1 MIDAHDFTRWVRTQ
15 DTRLAPVLQG
25 LFDLYIRGRDNRA
38 RTTKPENADTLYFTV
53 DDCYRVDFTPHGLAL
68 HCLTPHGESLLAYYD
83 SPASVFAAMLAHRTA
98 GGCASLSEYTA
109 EFNRLSAL
117 LLAGVAARDGIPA
130 MSEFAWSWNEP
141 RPAIDPAR
149 FTEHRQETET
159 DLQRAIRY
167 YLEADKKARE
177 EQEAKEEAFFA
188 QSAMGKKLMAS
199 LEEAGQREKLAQSII
214 SKRRATEQDPVARAF
229 ATLKALPVYLREPL
243 SRHLSFL
250 RKKQEAD
257 RQKGKKSWQA
267 ERYARGTL
275 RKIFERLDRTDSRWL
290 TPGYRSLA
298 GRERLDD
305 LLYLPQLNKHQIQ
318 TLATMTAAMFSS
330 TFEKLCDGFGATD
343 GELTMD
349 VTLKAYQMLARMAL
363 HLHAMPPHY
372 DALTTD
378 KDRRN
383 EPDTELL
390 PGAILRLTC
399 AEWWKRKLW
408 LLRCEWREEQ
418 LRAACLVSRKTS
430 PYLSQDALSEFRAQ
444 REKTRDFLKSF
455 MLENEDGF
463 TIDLETVY
471 YAGVSN
477 PVHRKA
483 EMMATMKG
491 LELLAE
497 ARGDK
502 AVFLTVTCPSKY
514 HATTENG
521 HPNPKWNGATMR
533 DSSDYLVN
541 TFFAAVRKKL
551 NRDGLRWYGIRTVE
565 PHHDGTVH
573 WHMMVF
579 AHPEEIDTIVSHTRD
594 IAIQEDRHELGD
606 DITPRFKAEYVDGSK
621 GTPTSYIATYIGK
634 NLDSRAVDGIDPKT
648 GKPRVDHET
657 GKSMAESVERAI
669 GWARLHR
676 VRQFQFFG
684 IPSRQ
689 VWRELR
695 RLASQMARNPEGP
708 QRLKDDAMDAVLAA
722 ADAGCFATYIEKQG
736 GVLVPRKDY
745 LIRTAYDLADE
756 LNDYG
761 EQSVQIYGIW
771 SPLIGESSR
780 VCTHPDNWK
789 LVRRKPEA
797 EDSARENGFDL
808 QGGPAAPWTRG
819 NNCPRAQE
827 TDNNGTEQPEERPAP
842 WPQLP
847 DGIEVNEWMRSLKRH
862 ERRALMRS
870 LRDKQAK
877 NSSDEMQSWT
887 QSRKQQRPLPDNHE
901 LLAREWRESAE
912 SLGLHIGEH
921 KCSTCYGAAVCT
933 LTAASLHRRDLKLYA
948 NRIPA
953 RTAES
958 RSSGSA

>member
-1 MIDAHDFTRWVRTQ
+1 M
-15 DTRLAPVLQG
+15 
-25 LFDLYIRGRDNRA
+25 
-38 RTTKPENADTLYFTV
+38 
-53 DDCYRVDFTPHGLAL
+53 
-68 HCLTPHGESLLAYYD
+68 
-83 SPASVFAAMLAHRTA
+83 
-98 GGCASLSEYTA
+98 TA
-109 EFNRLSAL
+109 EHI
-117 LLAGVAARDGIPA
+117 RDWQQPRHAVGREGTGIPA
-130 MSEFAWSWNEP
+130 PESALSSWLDAYRAEN
-141 RPAIDPAR
+141 
-149 FTEHRQETET
+149 EHRQEKADAAFSATPLGNLINKSLDAQEKQDKT
-159 DLQRAIRY
+159 ITLAGDARRQARGAVD
-167 YLEADKKARE
+167 EA
-177 EQEAKEEAFFA
+177 
-188 QSAMGKKLMAS
+188 MAS
-199 LEEAGQREKLAQSII
+199 LRL
-214 SKRRATEQDPVARAF
+214 
-229 ATLKALPVYLREPL
+229 LPSYLRDPL
-243 SRHLSFL
+243 IRHLSFL

-257 RQKGKKSWQA
+257 RRKGKKNWQA
-267 ERYARGTL
+267 ERYAHGTL
-275 RKIFERLDRTDSRWL
+275 RKIFERLDCTDRRWL

-349 VTLKAYQMLARMAL
+349 ITLKVYQMLARMAL

-594 IAIQEDRHELGD
+594 IAIQEDRHELGN
-606 DITPRFKAEYVDGSK
+606 DITPRFKVEYVDGSK

-634 NLDSRAVDGIDPKT
+634 NLDSRAV
-648 GKPRVDHET
+648 
-657 GKSMAESVERAI
+657 
-669 GWARLHR
+669 
-676 VRQFQFFG
+676 
-684 IPSRQ
+684 
-689 VWRELR
+689 
-695 RLASQMARNPEGP
+695 
-708 QRLKDDAMDAVLAA
+708 
-722 ADAGCFATYIEKQG
+722 
-736 GVLVPRKDY
+736 
-745 LIRTAYDLADE
+745 
-756 LNDYG
+756 
-761 EQSVQIYGIW
+761 
-771 SPLIGESSR
+771 
-780 VCTHPDNWK
+780 
-789 LVRRKPEA
+789 
-797 EDSARENGFDL
+797 
-808 QGGPAAPWTRG
+808 
-819 NNCPRAQE
+819 
-827 TDNNGTEQPEERPAP
+827 
-842 WPQLP
+842 
-847 DGIEVNEWMRSLKRH
+847 
-862 ERRALMRS
+862 
-870 LRDKQAK
+870 
-877 NSSDEMQSWT
+877 
-887 QSRKQQRPLPDNHE
+887 
-901 LLAREWRESAE
+901 
-912 SLGLHIGEH
+912 
-921 KCSTCYGAAVCT
+921 
-933 LTAASLHRRDLKLYA
+933 
-948 NRIPA
+948 
-953 RTAES
+953 
-958 RSSGSA
+958 

>member
-1 MIDAHDFTRWVRTQ
+1 
-15 DTRLAPVLQG
+15 
-25 LFDLYIRGRDNRA
+25 
-38 RTTKPENADTLYFTV
+38 
-53 DDCYRVDFTPHGLAL
+53 
-68 HCLTPHGESLLAYYD
+68 
-83 SPASVFAAMLAHRTA
+83 
-98 GGCASLSEYTA
+98 
-109 EFNRLSAL
+109 
-117 LLAGVAARDGIPA
+117 
-130 MSEFAWSWNEP
+130 
-141 RPAIDPAR
+141 
-149 FTEHRQETET
+149 
-159 DLQRAIRY
+159 
-167 YLEADKKARE
+167 
-177 EQEAKEEAFFA
+177 
-188 QSAMGKKLMAS
+188 
-199 LEEAGQREKLAQSII
+199 
-214 SKRRATEQDPVARAF
+214 
-229 ATLKALPVYLREPL
+229 
-243 SRHLSFL
+243 
-250 RKKQEAD
+250 
-257 RQKGKKSWQA
+257 
-267 ERYARGTL
+267 
-275 RKIFERLDRTDSRWL
+275 
-290 TPGYRSLA
+290 
-298 GRERLDD
+298 
-305 LLYLPQLNKHQIQ
+305 
-318 TLATMTAAMFSS
+318 
-330 TFEKLCDGFGATD
+330 
-343 GELTMD
+343 
-349 VTLKAYQMLARMAL
+349 
-363 HLHAMPPHY
+363 
-372 DALTTD
+372 
-378 KDRRN
+378 
-383 EPDTELL
+383 
-390 PGAILRLTC
+390 
-399 AEWWKRKLW
+399 
-408 LLRCEWREEQ
+408 
-418 LRAACLVSRKTS
+418 
-430 PYLSQDALSEFRAQ
+430 
-444 REKTRDFLKSF
+444 
-455 MLENEDGF
+455 
-463 TIDLETVY
+463 
-471 YAGVSN
+471 
-477 PVHRKA
+477 A

-579 AHPEEIDTIVSHTRD
+579 AHPDEIETIVSHVCD

-745 LIRTAYDLADE
+745 LIRTAYDLAEE

-771 SPLIGESSR
+771 SPQIGESSR

-808 QGGPAAPWTRG
+808 QGGHAAPWTRG
-819 NNCPRAQE
+819 NNCPRVQE

-847 DGIEVNEWMRSLKRH
+847 DGVEVNEWMRSLKRH

-887 QSRKQQRPLPDNHE
+887 QSRKQQRLLPDNHE
-901 LLAREWRESAE
+901 LLAKEWRESAE
-912 SLGLHIGEH
+912 SLGLHIGEQQMLH
-921 KCSTCYGAAVCT
+921 LLRGGSLYVDGSIIAPQGYEIVRKPDTRPDSRITRLWQRLSRNHSVNSTEIRHNPVSSYLKQLGASDPEAAARLASTIQQDQNTMKTPVT
-933 LTAASLHRRDLKLYA
+933 VLSDMLRAIRDAEHAQRINETTERVRRKADLLQGGLTSENKKQTKTGFTNPVNEQKTRRD
-948 NRIPA
+948 I
-953 RTAES
+953 
-958 RSSGSA
+958 

>member
-1 MIDAHDFTRWVRTQ
+1 
-15 DTRLAPVLQG
+15 
-25 LFDLYIRGRDNRA
+25 
-38 RTTKPENADTLYFTV
+38 
-53 DDCYRVDFTPHGLAL
+53 
-68 HCLTPHGESLLAYYD
+68 
-83 SPASVFAAMLAHRTA
+83 
-98 GGCASLSEYTA
+98 
-109 EFNRLSAL
+109 
-117 LLAGVAARDGIPA
+117 
-130 MSEFAWSWNEP
+130 
-141 RPAIDPAR
+141 
-149 FTEHRQETET
+149 
-159 DLQRAIRY
+159 
-167 YLEADKKARE
+167 
-177 EQEAKEEAFFA
+177 
-188 QSAMGKKLMAS
+188 
-199 LEEAGQREKLAQSII
+199 
-214 SKRRATEQDPVARAF
+214 
-229 ATLKALPVYLREPL
+229 
-243 SRHLSFL
+243 
-250 RKKQEAD
+250 
-257 RQKGKKSWQA
+257 
-267 ERYARGTL
+267 
-275 RKIFERLDRTDSRWL
+275 
-290 TPGYRSLA
+290 
-298 GRERLDD
+298 
-305 LLYLPQLNKHQIQ
+305 
-318 TLATMTAAMFSS
+318 
-330 TFEKLCDGFGATD
+330 
-343 GELTMD
+343 
-349 VTLKAYQMLARMAL
+349 
-363 HLHAMPPHY
+363 
-372 DALTTD
+372 
-378 KDRRN
+378 
-383 EPDTELL
+383 
-390 PGAILRLTC
+390 
-399 AEWWKRKLW
+399 
-408 LLRCEWREEQ
+408 
-418 LRAACLVSRKTS
+418 
-430 PYLSQDALSEFRAQ
+430 
-444 REKTRDFLKSF
+444 
-455 MLENEDGF
+455 
-463 TIDLETVY
+463 VY

-497 ARGDK
+497 ARGDR

-657 GKSMAESVERAI
+657 GKSMTESVERAI

-771 SPLIGESSR
+771 SPFIGESSR

-819 NNCPRAQE
+819 NNCPRVQE

-847 DGIEVNEWMRSLKRH
+847 EGVDVNEWMRSLKRH

-877 NSSDEMQSWT
+877 NSSDKMQNWT
-887 QSRKQQRPLPDNHE
+887 QSRKQPQPLPDNHE
-901 LLAREWRESAE
+901 LLAKEWRESAE
-912 SLGLHIGEH
+912 SLGLHIGEQQMQH
-921 KCSTCYGAAVCT
+921 LLRGGSLYVGGSIITPQGFEIVRKPDTRPDSRITQLWQRLSRNHGVSSTEIRHNPVASYLEQLEASDPEAAARLAST
-933 LTAASLHRRDLKLYA
+933 LQQDQNTMKTPVTVLSDMLRAIRDAEHAQRISETTKHARKKISLLHRTR
-948 NRIPA
+948 
-953 RTAES
+953 
-958 RSSGSA
+958 

>member
-1 MIDAHDFTRWVRTQ
+1 
-15 DTRLAPVLQG
+15 
-25 LFDLYIRGRDNRA
+25 
-38 RTTKPENADTLYFTV
+38 
-53 DDCYRVDFTPHGLAL
+53 
-68 HCLTPHGESLLAYYD
+68 
-83 SPASVFAAMLAHRTA
+83 
-98 GGCASLSEYTA
+98 
-109 EFNRLSAL
+109 
-117 LLAGVAARDGIPA
+117 
-130 MSEFAWSWNEP
+130 
-141 RPAIDPAR
+141 
-149 FTEHRQETET
+149 
-159 DLQRAIRY
+159 
-167 YLEADKKARE
+167 
-177 EQEAKEEAFFA
+177 
-188 QSAMGKKLMAS
+188 
-199 LEEAGQREKLAQSII
+199 
-214 SKRRATEQDPVARAF
+214 
-229 ATLKALPVYLREPL
+229 
-243 SRHLSFL
+243 
-250 RKKQEAD
+250 
-257 RQKGKKSWQA
+257 
-267 ERYARGTL
+267 
-275 RKIFERLDRTDSRWL
+275 LDRTDHRWL

-497 ARGDK
+497 ARGDR

-819 NNCPRAQE
+819 NNCPRVQE

-847 DGIEVNEWMRSLKRH
+847 DGVEVNEWMRSLKRH

-877 NSSDEMQSWT
+877 NSSDEMQNWT
-887 QSRKQQRPLPDNHE
+887 QSRKQPRPLPDNHE
-901 LLAREWRESAE
+901 LLAKEWRESAE
-912 SLGLHIGEH
+912 SLGLHIGEQQMLH
-921 KCSTCYGAAVCT
+921 LLRGGSLYVDGSIIAPQGFEIVRKPDTRPDSRITQLWQRLSRNHGVSSTEIRHNPVASYLEQLGASDPEAAARLAST
-933 LTAASLHRRDLKLYA
+933 LQQDQNTMKTPVTVLSDMLRAIRDAEHARRISETTERARRKADLLRGGLTSENKKQTETGLT
-948 NRIPA
+948 NPVNEQKTRRVI
-953 RTAES
+953 
-958 RSSGSA
+958 

>member
-1 MIDAHDFTRWVRTQ
+1 MTAE
-15 DTRLAPVLQG
+15 
-25 LFDLYIRGRDNRA
+25 YIRDWQQPRHAVGREGTVIPA
-38 RTTKPENADTLYFTV
+38 PE
-53 DDCYRVDFTPHGLAL
+53 
-68 HCLTPHGESLLAYYD
+68 
-83 SPASVFAAMLAHRTA
+83 
-98 GGCASLSEYTA
+98 
-109 EFNRLSAL
+109 SAL
-117 LLAGVAARDGIPA
+117 SSWLDAYRAENERRQEMADAAFSATPLGNLINKSLDAQEKQDKTITLAGDARKQ
-130 MSEFAWSWNEP
+130 
-141 RPAIDPAR
+141 AR
-149 FTEHRQETET
+149 GAV
-159 DLQRAIRY
+159 D
-167 YLEADKKARE
+167 EA
-177 EQEAKEEAFFA
+177 
-188 QSAMGKKLMAS
+188 MAS
-199 LEEAGQREKLAQSII
+199 LHL
-214 SKRRATEQDPVARAF
+214 
-229 ATLKALPVYLREPL
+229 LPSYLRDPL
-243 SRHLSFL
+243 IRHLSFL

-257 RQKGKKSWQA
+257 RRKGKKSWQA

-275 RKIFERLDRTDSRWL
+275 RKIFERLDRTDGHWL

-497 ARGDK
+497 ARGDR

-579 AHPEEIDTIVSHTRD
+579 AHPEEIDSIVAITRD
-594 IAIQEDRHELGD
+594 IAIQEDRHELGN
-606 DITPRFKAEYVDGSK
+606 DITPRFKVEYVDGSK

-808 QGGPAAPWTRG
+808 QGGPAAPWTRTRG
-819 NNCPRAQE
+819 NNCPRVQE
-827 TDNNGTEQPEERPAP
+827 TGNSGTEQSEEQPTP
-842 WPQLP
+842 WTQIP
-847 DGIEVNEWMRSLKRH
+847 DGVDVDEWMRSLKRH

-877 NSSDEMQSWT
+877 NSSDEMQNWT
-887 QSRKQQRPLPDNHE
+887 QSRKQPRPLPDNHE
-901 LLAREWRESAE
+901 LLAKEWRESAE
-912 SLGLHIGEH
+912 SLGLHIGEQQMQH
-921 KCSTCYGAAVCT
+921 LLRGGTLYVDGSIIAPQGFEIVRKPDTRPDSRITQLWQRLSRNHGVSSTEIRHNPVASYLEQLGASDPEAAARLASTIQQDQNTMKTPVTVLSDMLRAIRDTEHAQRINETTERARRKAT
-933 LTAASLHRRDLKLYA
+933 LLQKRGKQHFSNQNDDEKKQLQSWICLFHH
-948 NRIPA
+948 
-953 RTAES
+953 E
-958 RSSGSA
+958 G

>member
-1 MIDAHDFTRWVRTQ
+1 M
-15 DTRLAPVLQG
+15 
-25 LFDLYIRGRDNRA
+25 
-38 RTTKPENADTLYFTV
+38 
-53 DDCYRVDFTPHGLAL
+53 
-68 HCLTPHGESLLAYYD
+68 
-83 SPASVFAAMLAHRTA
+83 
-98 GGCASLSEYTA
+98 
-109 EFNRLSAL
+109 
-117 LLAGVAARDGIPA
+117 
-130 MSEFAWSWNEP
+130 
-141 RPAIDPAR
+141 
-149 FTEHRQETET
+149 
-159 DLQRAIRY
+159 
-167 YLEADKKARE
+167 
-177 EQEAKEEAFFA
+177 
-188 QSAMGKKLMAS
+188 
-199 LEEAGQREKLAQSII
+199 
-214 SKRRATEQDPVARAF
+214 ARAF
-229 ATLKALPVYLREPL
+229 VTLKALPVYLREPL
-243 SRHLSFL
+243 SRRLSFL
-250 RKKQEAD
+250 RKKQESD
-257 RQKGKKSWQA
+257 RQKGKKSRPA
-267 ERYARGTL
+267 EGYARGTL

-290 TPGYRSLA
+290 TPGYRALA

-455 MLENEDGF
+455 MLENKDGF

-483 EMMATMKG
+483 EMMATTKG

-502 AVFLTVTCPSKY
+502 AVFLTVTTPSKY
-514 HATTENG
+514 HATTDNG

-551 NRDGLRWYGIRTVE
+551 NREGLRWYGIRTAE

-573 WHMMVF
+573 WHMLVF
-579 AHPEEIDTIVSHTRD
+579 AHPDEIDTIVSHVRD
-594 IAIQEDRHELGD
+594 IAIQEDRHELGS
-606 DITPRFKAEYVDGSK
+606 DITPRFKAEYIDGSK
-621 GTPTSYIATYIGK
+621 GTPTGYIATYIGK

-648 GKPRVDHET
+648 GKPRIDDES
-657 GKSMAESVERAI
+657 GKTMAESVERAI

-695 RLASQMARNPEGP
+695 RLACQMARNPQGP
-708 QRLKDDAMDAVLAA
+708 QRLENEAMDAVLAA
-722 ADAGCFATYIEKQG
+722 ADAGCFASYIEKQG

-761 EQSVQIYGIW
+761 EQGVQIYGIW

-789 LVRRKPEA
+789 LVRRKPET
-797 EDSARENGFDL
+797 EDSAREKDFDL

-819 NNCPRAQE
+819 NNCPRTQNENKE
-827 TDNNGTEQPEERPAP
+827 TTKSQQPDEATAPRP
-842 WPQLP
+842 WPEMPPNVSVTDWL
-847 DGIEVNEWMRSLKRH
+847 RSLKQH

-870 LRDKQAK
+870 LCDKQAK
-877 NSSDEMQSWT
+877 NSSDDMQNRT
-887 QSRKQQRPLPDNHE
+887 QSRKQPRPLPDNHE
-901 LLAREWRESAE
+901 LLAKEWRESAE
-912 SLGLHIGEH
+912 SLGLHIGEQQMQH
-921 KCSTCYGAAVCT
+921 LLRGGSLYVDGSIIAPQGFEIVRKPDTRPDSRITQLWQRLSRNHGVSSTEIRQNPVTVYLKQLGEADPAAAARLGAV
-933 LTAASLHRRDLKLYA
+933 LRREQTGTKPPVTVLSDMLRA
-948 NRIPA
+948 IRD
-953 RTAES
+953 AEHAQQISAGTERAHS
-958 RSSGSA
+958 RAGLLRGGLISENKK

>member
-1 MIDAHDFTRWVRTQ
+1 MATE
-15 DTRLAPVLQG
+15 
-25 LFDLYIRGRDNRA
+25 YIRDWQQPRQAVGREG
-38 RTTKPENADTLYFTV
+38 T
-53 DDCYRVDFTPHGLAL
+53 
-68 HCLTPHGESLLAYYD
+68 
-83 SPASVFAAMLAHRTA
+83 
-98 GGCASLSEYTA
+98 
-109 EFNRLSAL
+109 
-117 LLAGVAARDGIPA
+117 GIPA
-130 MSEFAWSWNEP
+130 PESALSSWLDAYRAENEC
-141 RPAIDPAR
+141 
-149 FTEHRQETET
+149 RQEMADAAFSATPLGNLINKSLDAQEKQDKT
-159 DLQRAIRY
+159 ITLAGNARKQARGAVD
-167 YLEADKKARE
+167 EA
-177 EQEAKEEAFFA
+177 
-188 QSAMGKKLMAS
+188 MAS
-199 LEEAGQREKLAQSII
+199 LRL
-214 SKRRATEQDPVARAF
+214 
-229 ATLKALPVYLREPL
+229 LPSYLRDPL
-243 SRHLSFL
+243 IRHLSFL

-257 RQKGKKSWQA
+257 RRKGKKSWQA

-275 RKIFERLDRTDSRWL
+275 RKIFERLDRTDHRWL

-430 PYLSQDALSEFRAQ
+430 PYLSQEALSEFRAQ

-477 PVHRKA
+477 PIHRKA

-819 NNCPRAQE
+819 NNCPRVQE

-847 DGIEVNEWMRSLKRH
+847 DGVEVNEWIRSLKRH

-877 NSSDEMQSWT
+877 NSSDEMQNWT
-887 QSRKQQRPLPDNHE
+887 QSRKQP
-901 LLAREWRESAE
+901 
-912 SLGLHIGEH
+912 
-921 KCSTCYGAAVCT
+921 
-933 LTAASLHRRDLKLYA
+933 
-948 NRIPA
+948 
-953 RTAES
+953 
-958 RSSGSA
+958 

>member
-1 MIDAHDFTRWVRTQ
+1 
-15 DTRLAPVLQG
+15 
-25 LFDLYIRGRDNRA
+25 
-38 RTTKPENADTLYFTV
+38 
-53 DDCYRVDFTPHGLAL
+53 
-68 HCLTPHGESLLAYYD
+68 
-83 SPASVFAAMLAHRTA
+83 
-98 GGCASLSEYTA
+98 
-109 EFNRLSAL
+109 
-117 LLAGVAARDGIPA
+117 
-130 MSEFAWSWNEP
+130 
-141 RPAIDPAR
+141 
-149 FTEHRQETET
+149 
-159 DLQRAIRY
+159 
-167 YLEADKKARE
+167 
-177 EQEAKEEAFFA
+177 
-188 QSAMGKKLMAS
+188 
-199 LEEAGQREKLAQSII
+199 
-214 SKRRATEQDPVARAF
+214 
-229 ATLKALPVYLREPL
+229 
-243 SRHLSFL
+243 
-250 RKKQEAD
+250 
-257 RQKGKKSWQA
+257 
-267 ERYARGTL
+267 
-275 RKIFERLDRTDSRWL
+275 
-290 TPGYRSLA
+290 
-298 GRERLDD
+298 
-305 LLYLPQLNKHQIQ
+305 
-318 TLATMTAAMFSS
+318 
-330 TFEKLCDGFGATD
+330 ATD

-497 ARGDK
+497 ARGDR

-579 AHPEEIDTIVSHTRD
+579 AHPDEIETIVSHVCD

-789 LVRRKPEA
+789 LVRRKPEP
-797 EDSARENGFDL
+797 EDNAHENGFDL

-819 NNCPRAQE
+819 NNCPRVQE
-827 TDNNGTEQPEERPAP
+827 TGNSGTEQSEERPAP

-847 DGIEVNEWMRSLKRH
+847 DGVDVDEWMRSLKRH

-877 NSSDEMQSWT
+877 NNSDEMQNWT
-887 QSRKQQRPLPDNHE
+887 QSRKQPRPLPDNHE
-901 LLAREWRESAE
+901 LLAKEWRESAE
-912 SLGLHIGEH
+912 SLGLHIGEQQMLHLLRGGSLYVDGSIIAPQGYEIVCKPDTRPDSRITQLWQRLSRNHSVNSTEIRHNPVSSYLKQLGASDPEAAARLASTIQQDQNTMKTPVTVLSDMLRAIRDAEHAQRINETTERARH
-921 KCSTCYGAAVCT
+921 KAGLLQGKGNSE
-933 LTAASLHRRDLKLYA
+933 KKK
-948 NRIPA
+948 
-953 RTAES
+953 
-958 RSSGSA
+958 

>member
-1 MIDAHDFTRWVRTQ
+1 
-15 DTRLAPVLQG
+15 
-25 LFDLYIRGRDNRA
+25 
-38 RTTKPENADTLYFTV
+38 
-53 DDCYRVDFTPHGLAL
+53 
-68 HCLTPHGESLLAYYD
+68 
-83 SPASVFAAMLAHRTA
+83 
-98 GGCASLSEYTA
+98 
-109 EFNRLSAL
+109 
-117 LLAGVAARDGIPA
+117 
-130 MSEFAWSWNEP
+130 
-141 RPAIDPAR
+141 
-149 FTEHRQETET
+149 
-159 DLQRAIRY
+159 
-167 YLEADKKARE
+167 
-177 EQEAKEEAFFA
+177 
-188 QSAMGKKLMAS
+188 
-199 LEEAGQREKLAQSII
+199 
-214 SKRRATEQDPVARAF
+214 
-229 ATLKALPVYLREPL
+229 
-243 SRHLSFL
+243 
-250 RKKQEAD
+250 
-257 RQKGKKSWQA
+257 
-267 ERYARGTL
+267 
-275 RKIFERLDRTDSRWL
+275 
-290 TPGYRSLA
+290 
-298 GRERLDD
+298 
-305 LLYLPQLNKHQIQ
+305 
-318 TLATMTAAMFSS
+318 
-330 TFEKLCDGFGATD
+330 
-343 GELTMD
+343 
-349 VTLKAYQMLARMAL
+349 
-363 HLHAMPPHY
+363 
-372 DALTTD
+372 
-378 KDRRN
+378 
-383 EPDTELL
+383 
-390 PGAILRLTC
+390 
-399 AEWWKRKLW
+399 
-408 LLRCEWREEQ
+408 
-418 LRAACLVSRKTS
+418 
-430 PYLSQDALSEFRAQ
+430 
-444 REKTRDFLKSF
+444 
-455 MLENEDGF
+455 
-463 TIDLETVY
+463 
-471 YAGVSN
+471 
-477 PVHRKA
+477 
-483 EMMATMKG
+483 
-491 LELLAE
+491 
-497 ARGDK
+497 

-657 GKSMAESVERAI
+657 GKSMTESVERAI

-771 SPLIGESSR
+771 SPFIGESSR

-819 NNCPRAQE
+819 NNCPRVQE

-847 DGIEVNEWMRSLKRH
+847 EGVDVNEWMRSLKRH

-877 NSSDEMQSWT
+877 NSSDKMQNWT
-887 QSRKQQRPLPDNHE
+887 QSRKQPQPLPDNHE
-901 LLAREWRESAE
+901 LLAKEWRESAE
-912 SLGLHIGEH
+912 SLGLHIGEQQMQH
-921 KCSTCYGAAVCT
+921 LLRGGSLYVGGSIITPQGFEIVRKPDTRPDSRITQLWQRLSRNHGVSSTEIRHNPVASYLEQLEASDPEAAARLAST
-933 LTAASLHRRDLKLYA
+933 LQQDQNTMKTPVTVLSDMLRAIRDAEHAQRISETTKHARKKISLLHRTR
-948 NRIPA
+948 
-953 RTAES
+953 
-958 RSSGSA
+958 

>member
-1 MIDAHDFTRWVRTQ
+1 
-15 DTRLAPVLQG
+15 
-25 LFDLYIRGRDNRA
+25 
-38 RTTKPENADTLYFTV
+38 
-53 DDCYRVDFTPHGLAL
+53 
-68 HCLTPHGESLLAYYD
+68 
-83 SPASVFAAMLAHRTA
+83 
-98 GGCASLSEYTA
+98 
-109 EFNRLSAL
+109 
-117 LLAGVAARDGIPA
+117 
-130 MSEFAWSWNEP
+130 
-141 RPAIDPAR
+141 
-149 FTEHRQETET
+149 
-159 DLQRAIRY
+159 
-167 YLEADKKARE
+167 
-177 EQEAKEEAFFA
+177 
-188 QSAMGKKLMAS
+188 
-199 LEEAGQREKLAQSII
+199 
-214 SKRRATEQDPVARAF
+214 
-229 ATLKALPVYLREPL
+229 
-243 SRHLSFL
+243 
-250 RKKQEAD
+250 
-257 RQKGKKSWQA
+257 QKGKNARQA

-275 RKIFERLDRTDSRWL
+275 RKIFERLDRTDHRWL

-789 LVRRKPEA
+789 LVRRKPEQ
-797 EDSARENGFDL
+797 EGSAHENGFDL

-819 NNCPRAQE
+819 NNCPRVQE

-847 DGIEVNEWMRSLKRH
+847 DGVEVNEWMRSLKRH

-877 NSSDEMQSWT
+877 NSSDEMQNWT
-887 QSRKQQRPLPDNHE
+887 QSRKQPRPLPDNHE
-901 LLAREWRESAE
+901 LLAKEWRESAE
-912 SLGLHIGEH
+912 SLGLHIGEQQMLH
-921 KCSTCYGAAVCT
+921 LLRGGSLYVDGSIIAPQGFEIVRKPDTRPDSRITQLWQRLSRNHGVSSTEIRHNPVASYLEQLGASDPEAAARLAST
-933 LTAASLHRRDLKLYA
+933 LQQDQNTMKTPVTVLSDMLRAIRDAEHARRISETTERARRKADLLRGGLTSENKKQTETGLT
-948 NRIPA
+948 NPVNEQKTRRVI
-953 RTAES
+953 
-958 RSSGSA
+958 

>member
-1 MIDAHDFTRWVRTQ
+1 
-15 DTRLAPVLQG
+15 
-25 LFDLYIRGRDNRA
+25 
-38 RTTKPENADTLYFTV
+38 
-53 DDCYRVDFTPHGLAL
+53 
-68 HCLTPHGESLLAYYD
+68 
-83 SPASVFAAMLAHRTA
+83 
-98 GGCASLSEYTA
+98 
-109 EFNRLSAL
+109 
-117 LLAGVAARDGIPA
+117 
-130 MSEFAWSWNEP
+130 
-141 RPAIDPAR
+141 
-149 FTEHRQETET
+149 T
-159 DLQRAIRY
+159 D
-167 YLEADKKARE
+167 
-177 EQEAKEEAFFA
+177 
-188 QSAMGKKLMAS
+188 
-199 LEEAGQREKLAQSII
+199 
-214 SKRRATEQDPVARAF
+214 
-229 ATLKALPVYLREPL
+229 
-243 SRHLSFL
+243 H
-250 RKKQEAD
+250 
-257 RQKGKKSWQA
+257 
-267 ERYARGTL
+267 
-275 RKIFERLDRTDSRWL
+275 RWL
-290 TPGYRSLA
+290 TPGYRALA

-330 TFEKLCDGFGATD
+330 TFEKLCDGFAATD

-761 EQSVQIYGIW
+761 EQCVQIYGIW

-797 EDSARENGFDL
+797 EDSTRENGFDL

-827 TDNNGTEQPEERPAP
+827 TDNNGTEQPEERPTP
-842 WPQLP
+842 WPQIP
-847 DGIEVNEWMRSLKRH
+847 DGVDVNEWMRSLKRH

-877 NSSDEMQSWT
+877 NSSDEMQNWT
-887 QSRKQQRPLPDNHE
+887 QSRKQPQPLPDNHE
-901 LLAREWRESAE
+901 LLAKEWRESAE
-912 SLGLHIGEH
+912 SLGLHIGEQQMLH
-921 KCSTCYGAAVCT
+921 LLRGGSLYVDGSIIAPQGFEIVRKPDTRPDSRITQLWQRLSRNHGVSSTEIRHNPVASYLEQLGASDPEAAARLAST
-933 LTAASLHRRDLKLYA
+933 LQQDQNTMKTPVTVLSDMLRAIRDAEHAQRISETTERAHRKADLLRGGLTRGNKKQ
-948 NRIPA
+948 
-953 RTAES
+953 TET
-958 RSSGSA
+958 GSTNPVNEQKTRREI

>member
-1 MIDAHDFTRWVRTQ
+1 
-15 DTRLAPVLQG
+15 
-25 LFDLYIRGRDNRA
+25 
-38 RTTKPENADTLYFTV
+38 
-53 DDCYRVDFTPHGLAL
+53 
-68 HCLTPHGESLLAYYD
+68 
-83 SPASVFAAMLAHRTA
+83 
-98 GGCASLSEYTA
+98 
-109 EFNRLSAL
+109 
-117 LLAGVAARDGIPA
+117 
-130 MSEFAWSWNEP
+130 MSEFTWDWNEP
-141 RPAIDPAR
+141 RQAIDPAT
-149 FTEHRQETET
+149 FAKYQPTPETP
-159 DLQRAIRY
+159 LQQAIRY
-167 YLEADKKARE
+167 YQEADLKAQEVRE
-177 EQEAKEEAFFA
+177 AEEEAFFV
-188 QSAMGKKLMAS
+188 QSDMGKKLMVA
-199 LEEAGQREKLAQSII
+199 LDEDERREKVTQSII
-214 SKRRATEQDPVARAF
+214 SKRQATEQDPVARAF
-229 ATLKALPVYLREPL
+229 VTLKALPVYLREPL
-243 SRHLSFL
+243 SRRLSFL
-250 RKKQEAD
+250 RKKQESD
-257 RQKGKKSWQA
+257 RQKGKKSRPS
-267 ERYARGTL
+267 EGYARGTL

-290 TPGYRSLA
+290 TPGYRALA

-318 TLATMTAAMFSS
+318 TLGTMTAAMFSS
-330 TFEKLCDGFGATD
+330 SFETLCDGFGARD
-343 GELTMD
+343 GELTME
-349 VTLKAYQMLARMAL
+349 VALKAYQMLARMAL

-378 KDRRN
+378 KDRKN

-399 AEWWKRKLW
+399 ADWWKRKLW

-491 LELLAE
+491 AELIAE
-497 ARGDK
+497 SRGDK

-541 TFFAAVRKKL
+541 TFFKAVR
-551 NRDGLRWYGIRTVE
+551 NRLDRKGLRWYGIRTVE

-579 AHPEEIDTIVSHTRD
+579 AHPEEIDSIVTIARD
-594 IAIQEDRHELGD
+594 IAIREDRHELGD

-634 NLDSRAVDGIDPKT
+634 NLDSHAVDGIDPKT
-648 GKPRVDHET
+648 GKPRIDDES
-657 GKSMAESVERAI
+657 GKTMAESVERAI

-819 NNCPRAQE
+819 NNCPGDEKTAG
-827 TDNNGTEQPEERPAP
+827 TGTENRQRGSRLTLPESGLAHWLQTLTRHERKQLIRQLKNQPPTTDTGQNNTRPASDTP
-842 WPQLP
+842 VRVEVVVPVDTTTIAQITRELDALGVQLP
-847 DGIEVNEWMRSLKRH
+847 DAAIISVSNGARVRPGDGRIAYWSATT
-862 ERRALMRS
+862 RRIVI
-870 LRDKQAK
+870 
-877 NSSDEMQSWT
+877 T
-887 QSRKQQRPLPDNHE
+887 QES
-901 LLAREWRESAE
+901 SAE
-912 SLGLHIGEH
+912 
-921 KCSTCYGAAVCT
+921 V
-933 LTAASLHRRDLKLYA
+933 
-948 NRIPA
+948 
-953 RTAES
+953 
-958 RSSGSA
+958 RS

>member
-1 MIDAHDFTRWVRTQ
+1 
-15 DTRLAPVLQG
+15 
-25 LFDLYIRGRDNRA
+25 
-38 RTTKPENADTLYFTV
+38 
-53 DDCYRVDFTPHGLAL
+53 
-68 HCLTPHGESLLAYYD
+68 
-83 SPASVFAAMLAHRTA
+83 
-98 GGCASLSEYTA
+98 
-109 EFNRLSAL
+109 
-117 LLAGVAARDGIPA
+117 
-130 MSEFAWSWNEP
+130 
-141 RPAIDPAR
+141 
-149 FTEHRQETET
+149 
-159 DLQRAIRY
+159 
-167 YLEADKKARE
+167 
-177 EQEAKEEAFFA
+177 
-188 QSAMGKKLMAS
+188 
-199 LEEAGQREKLAQSII
+199 
-214 SKRRATEQDPVARAF
+214 
-229 ATLKALPVYLREPL
+229 
-243 SRHLSFL
+243 
-250 RKKQEAD
+250 
-257 RQKGKKSWQA
+257 
-267 ERYARGTL
+267 
-275 RKIFERLDRTDSRWL
+275 
-290 TPGYRSLA
+290 
-298 GRERLDD
+298 
-305 LLYLPQLNKHQIQ
+305 
-318 TLATMTAAMFSS
+318 MTAAMFSS

-363 HLHAMPPHY
+363 HLHIMPPHY

-594 IAIQEDRHELGD
+594 IAIQEDRHELGN
-606 DITPRFKAEYVDGSK
+606 DITPRFKVEYVDGSK

-761 EQSVQIYGIW
+761 EQCVQIYGIW

-797 EDSARENGFDL
+797 EDSPRENGFDL

-827 TDNNGTEQPEERPAP
+827 TDNNGTEQPEERPTP
-842 WPQLP
+842 WPQIP
-847 DGIEVNEWMRSLKRH
+847 DGVDVNEWMRSLKRH

-877 NSSDEMQSWT
+877 NSSDEMQNWT
-887 QSRKQQRPLPDNHE
+887 QSRKQPQPLPDNHE
-901 LLAREWRESAE
+901 LLAKEWRESAE
-912 SLGLHIGEH
+912 SLGLHIGEQQMLH
-921 KCSTCYGAAVCT
+921 LLRGGSLYVDGSIIAPQGFEIVRKPDTRPDSRITQLWQRLSRNHGVSSTEIRHNPVASYLEQLGASDPEAAARLAST
-933 LTAASLHRRDLKLYA
+933 LQQDQNTMKTPVTVLSDMLRAIRDAEHAQRISETTERAHRKADLLRGGLTRGNKKQ
-948 NRIPA
+948 
-953 RTAES
+953 TET
-958 RSSGSA
+958 GSTNPVNEQKTRREI

>member
-1 MIDAHDFTRWVRTQ
+1 
-15 DTRLAPVLQG
+15 
-25 LFDLYIRGRDNRA
+25 
-38 RTTKPENADTLYFTV
+38 
-53 DDCYRVDFTPHGLAL
+53 
-68 HCLTPHGESLLAYYD
+68 
-83 SPASVFAAMLAHRTA
+83 
-98 GGCASLSEYTA
+98 
-109 EFNRLSAL
+109 
-117 LLAGVAARDGIPA
+117 
-130 MSEFAWSWNEP
+130 
-141 RPAIDPAR
+141 
-149 FTEHRQETET
+149 
-159 DLQRAIRY
+159 
-167 YLEADKKARE
+167 
-177 EQEAKEEAFFA
+177 
-188 QSAMGKKLMAS
+188 
-199 LEEAGQREKLAQSII
+199 
-214 SKRRATEQDPVARAF
+214 
-229 ATLKALPVYLREPL
+229 
-243 SRHLSFL
+243 
-250 RKKQEAD
+250 
-257 RQKGKKSWQA
+257 
-267 ERYARGTL
+267 
-275 RKIFERLDRTDSRWL
+275 
-290 TPGYRSLA
+290 
-298 GRERLDD
+298 
-305 LLYLPQLNKHQIQ
+305 
-318 TLATMTAAMFSS
+318 
-330 TFEKLCDGFGATD
+330 
-343 GELTMD
+343 
-349 VTLKAYQMLARMAL
+349 
-363 HLHAMPPHY
+363 
-372 DALTTD
+372 
-378 KDRRN
+378 
-383 EPDTELL
+383 
-390 PGAILRLTC
+390 
-399 AEWWKRKLW
+399 
-408 LLRCEWREEQ
+408 
-418 LRAACLVSRKTS
+418 
-430 PYLSQDALSEFRAQ
+430 
-444 REKTRDFLKSF
+444 
-455 MLENEDGF
+455 MLENKDGF

-497 ARGDK
+497 ARGDR

-579 AHPEEIDTIVSHTRD
+579 AHPEEIDSIVAITRD
-594 IAIQEDRHELGD
+594 IAIQEDRHELGN

-819 NNCPRAQE
+819 NNCPRVQE

-847 DGIEVNEWMRSLKRH
+847 DGVEVNEWMRSLKRH

-877 NSSDEMQSWT
+877 NSSDEMQNWT
-887 QSRKQQRPLPDNHE
+887 QSRKQPRPLPDNHE
-901 LLAREWRESAE
+901 LLAKEWRESAE
-912 SLGLHIGEH
+912 SLGLHIGEQQMLH
-921 KCSTCYGAAVCT
+921 LLRGGSLYVDGSIIAPQGFEIVRKPDTRPDSRITQLWQRLSRNHGVSSTEIRHNPVASYLEQLGASDPEAAARLAST
-933 LTAASLHRRDLKLYA
+933 LQQDQNTMKTPVTVLSDMLRAIRDAEHARRISETTERARRKADLLRGGLTSENKKQTETGLT
-948 NRIPA
+948 NPVNEQKTRRVI
-953 RTAES
+953 
-958 RSSGSA
+958 

>member
-1 MIDAHDFTRWVRTQ
+1 MATE
-15 DTRLAPVLQG
+15 
-25 LFDLYIRGRDNRA
+25 YIRDWQQPRHAVGREG
-38 RTTKPENADTLYFTV
+38 T
-53 DDCYRVDFTPHGLAL
+53 
-68 HCLTPHGESLLAYYD
+68 GEPVRPSLLSSWLDAY
-83 SPASVFAAMLAHRTA
+83 R
-98 GGCASLSEYTA
+98 A
-109 EFNRLSAL
+109 E
-117 LLAGVAARDGIPA
+117 
-130 MSEFAWSWNEP
+130 NE
-141 RPAIDPAR
+141 R
-149 FTEHRQETET
+149 RQEMADAAFSAAPLGNLINKSLDAQEKQ
-159 DLQRAIRY
+159 DKAIT
-167 YLEADKKARE
+167 LARE
-177 EQEAKEEAFFA
+177 ARKQARGAVDEA
-188 QSAMGKKLMAS
+188 MAS
-199 LEEAGQREKLAQSII
+199 LRL
-214 SKRRATEQDPVARAF
+214 
-229 ATLKALPVYLREPL
+229 LPSYLRDPL
-243 SRHLSFL
+243 IRHLSFL
-250 RKKQEAD
+250 RKKQESGH
-257 RQKGKKSWQA
+257 QKGKKNQQA
-267 ERYARGTL
+267 ERYASGTL
-275 RKIFERLDRTDSRWL
+275 RKIFERLARTDRRWL

-318 TLATMTAAMFSS
+318 TLAVMTAAMFSS
-330 TFEKLCDGFGATD
+330 TFEKLCDGCGATD

-349 VTLKAYQMLARMAL
+349 ITLKAYQMLARMAL
-363 HLHAMPPHY
+363 HLHTVPPHY

-378 KDRRN
+378 KDRKN

-399 AEWWKRKLW
+399 ADWWKRKLW

-497 ARGDK
+497 ARGDR

-541 TFFAAVRKKL
+541 TFFKAVRKKL

-579 AHPEEIDTIVSHTRD
+579 AHPEEIDSIVDITRD
-594 IAIQEDRHELGD
+594 IAIREDRHELGN

-708 QRLKDDAMDAVLAA
+708 QRLENDAMDAVLAA

-745 LIRTAYDLADE
+745 LIRTAYDLAEE

-771 SPLIGESSR
+771 SPQIGESSR

-808 QGGPAAPWTRG
+808 QGGPAAPWTRTRG
-819 NNCPRAQE
+819 NNCPRVQE
-827 TDNNGTEQPEERPAP
+827 TGNSGTEQSEERPAP
-842 WPQLP
+842 WPQIP
-847 DGIEVNEWMRSLKRH
+847 DGVDVDEWMRSLKRH

-877 NSSDEMQSWT
+877 NNSDEMQNWT
-887 QSRKQQRPLPDNHE
+887 QSRKQPRPLPDNHE
-901 LLAREWRESAE
+901 LLAKEWRESAE
-912 SLGLHIGEH
+912 SLGLHIGEQQMLHLLRGGSLYVDGSIIAPQGYEIVRKPDTRPDSRITQLWRRLSRNHSVNSTEIRHNPVSSYLKQLGASDPEAAARLASTIQRDQNTMKTPVTVLSDMLRTIRDAEHAQRISETTERARRKADLLRWPDQRKQKTDRNGIH
-921 KCSTCYGAAVCT
+921 K
-933 LTAASLHRRDLKLYA
+933 
-948 NRIPA
+948 
-953 RTAES
+953 S
-958 RSSGSA
+958 RK

>member
-1 MIDAHDFTRWVRTQ
+1 MTAE
-15 DTRLAPVLQG
+15 
-25 LFDLYIRGRDNRA
+25 YIRDWQQPRHAVGREG
-38 RTTKPENADTLYFTV
+38 TGIPVPE
-53 DDCYRVDFTPHGLAL
+53 
-68 HCLTPHGESLLAYYD
+68 
-83 SPASVFAAMLAHRTA
+83 
-98 GGCASLSEYTA
+98 
-109 EFNRLSAL
+109 SAL
-117 LLAGVAARDGIPA
+117 SSWLDAYRAENERRQEMADAAFSATPLGNLINKSLDAQEKQDKTITLAGDARKQ
-130 MSEFAWSWNEP
+130 
-141 RPAIDPAR
+141 AR
-149 FTEHRQETET
+149 GAV
-159 DLQRAIRY
+159 D
-167 YLEADKKARE
+167 EA
-177 EQEAKEEAFFA
+177 
-188 QSAMGKKLMAS
+188 MAS
-199 LEEAGQREKLAQSII
+199 LRL
-214 SKRRATEQDPVARAF
+214 
-229 ATLKALPVYLREPL
+229 LPSYLRDPL
-243 SRHLSFL
+243 IRHLSFL

-257 RQKGKKSWQA
+257 RRKGKKSWQA

-275 RKIFERLDRTDSRWL
+275 RKIFERLDRTDHRWL

-305 LLYLPQLNKHQIQ
+305 LLYLPQLNQYQIQ

-372 DALTTD
+372 EALNKSD
-378 KDRRN
+378 
-383 EPDTELL
+383 PDTELL

-463 TIDLETVY
+463 SIDLETVY

-497 ARGDK
+497 ARGDR

-634 NLDSRAVDGIDPKT
+634 NLDSHAVDGIDPKT

-722 ADAGCFATYIEKQG
+722 ADAGCFASYIEKQG

-819 NNCPRAQE
+819 NNCPRVQE

-847 DGIEVNEWMRSLKRH
+847 EGVDVNEWMRSLKRH

-877 NSSDEMQSWT
+877 NSSDEMQNWT
-887 QSRKQQRPLPDNHE
+887 QSRKQPQPLPDNHE
-901 LLAREWRESAE
+901 LLAKEWRESAE
-912 SLGLHIGEH
+912 SLGLHIGEQQMQH
-921 KCSTCYGAAVCT
+921 LLRGGSLYVGGSIITPQGFEIVRKPDTRPDSRITQLWQRLSRNHGVSSTEIRHNPVASYLEQLEASDPEAAARLAST
-933 LTAASLHRRDLKLYA
+933 LQQDQNTMKTPVTVLSDMLRAIRDAEHAQRINETTKHARKKISLLHRTR
-948 NRIPA
+948 
-953 RTAES
+953 
-958 RSSGSA
+958 

>member
-1 MIDAHDFTRWVRTQ
+1 
-15 DTRLAPVLQG
+15 
-25 LFDLYIRGRDNRA
+25 
-38 RTTKPENADTLYFTV
+38 
-53 DDCYRVDFTPHGLAL
+53 
-68 HCLTPHGESLLAYYD
+68 
-83 SPASVFAAMLAHRTA
+83 
-98 GGCASLSEYTA
+98 
-109 EFNRLSAL
+109 
-117 LLAGVAARDGIPA
+117 
-130 MSEFAWSWNEP
+130 
-141 RPAIDPAR
+141 
-149 FTEHRQETET
+149 
-159 DLQRAIRY
+159 
-167 YLEADKKARE
+167 
-177 EQEAKEEAFFA
+177 
-188 QSAMGKKLMAS
+188 
-199 LEEAGQREKLAQSII
+199 
-214 SKRRATEQDPVARAF
+214 
-229 ATLKALPVYLREPL
+229 
-243 SRHLSFL
+243 
-250 RKKQEAD
+250 
-257 RQKGKKSWQA
+257 
-267 ERYARGTL
+267 
-275 RKIFERLDRTDSRWL
+275 
-290 TPGYRSLA
+290 
-298 GRERLDD
+298 
-305 LLYLPQLNKHQIQ
+305 
-318 TLATMTAAMFSS
+318 
-330 TFEKLCDGFGATD
+330 
-343 GELTMD
+343 
-349 VTLKAYQMLARMAL
+349 
-363 HLHAMPPHY
+363 
-372 DALTTD
+372 
-378 KDRRN
+378 
-383 EPDTELL
+383 
-390 PGAILRLTC
+390 
-399 AEWWKRKLW
+399 
-408 LLRCEWREEQ
+408 
-418 LRAACLVSRKTS
+418 VSRKTS

-497 ARGDK
+497 ARGDR

-819 NNCPRAQE
+819 NNCPRVQE

-847 DGIEVNEWMRSLKRH
+847 DGVEVNEWMRSLKRH

-877 NSSDEMQSWT
+877 NSSDEMQNWT
-887 QSRKQQRPLPDNHE
+887 QSRKQPRPLPDNHE
-901 LLAREWRESAE
+901 LLAKEWRESAE
-912 SLGLHIGEH
+912 SLGLHIGEQQMLH
-921 KCSTCYGAAVCT
+921 LLRGGSLYVDGSIIAPQGFEIVRKPDTRPDSRITQLWQRLSRNHGVSSTEIRHNPVASYLEQLGASDPEAAARLAST
-933 LTAASLHRRDLKLYA
+933 LQQDQNTMKTPVTVLSDMLRAIRDAEHARRISETTERARRKADLLRGGLTSENKKQTETGLT
-948 NRIPA
+948 NPVNEQKTRRVI
-953 RTAES
+953 
-958 RSSGSA
+958 

>member
-1 MIDAHDFTRWVRTQ
+1 
-15 DTRLAPVLQG
+15 
-25 LFDLYIRGRDNRA
+25 
-38 RTTKPENADTLYFTV
+38 
-53 DDCYRVDFTPHGLAL
+53 
-68 HCLTPHGESLLAYYD
+68 
-83 SPASVFAAMLAHRTA
+83 
-98 GGCASLSEYTA
+98 
-109 EFNRLSAL
+109 
-117 LLAGVAARDGIPA
+117 
-130 MSEFAWSWNEP
+130 MSEFEWSWNKP

-149 FTEHRQETET
+149 FTESSQEPETE
-159 DLQRAIRY
+159 LQRAIRY
-167 YLEADKKARE
+167 YLEADKKAQE
-177 EQEAKEEAFFA
+177 EREAKEETAFA
-188 QSAMGKKLMAS
+188 QSTTGKKLMAS
-199 LEEAGQREKLAQSII
+199 LEEEARSEKRIQRII
-214 SKRRATEQDPVARAF
+214 SKRRATEKDPVARAF
-229 ATLKALPVYLREPL
+229 ATLKALPVYLRDPL

-257 RQKGKKSWQA
+257 RKKGKIAHQA
-267 ERYARGTL
+267 DRYAQGTL
-275 RKIFERLDRTDSRWL
+275 HKILERLGRADSRWL
-290 TPGYRSLA
+290 TPGYRSIA

-330 TFEKLCDGFGATD
+330 TFEKLCDGFGASD

-349 VTLKAYQMLARMAL
+349 VILKAYRMLARIAL
-363 HLHAMPPHY
+363 CLHIMPPHY
-372 DALTTD
+372 EALNKSD
-378 KDRRN
+378 
-383 EPDTELL
+383 PDMELL

-399 AEWWKRKLW
+399 ADWWKRKLW

-418 LRAACLVSRKTS
+418 LRAACLVSRKKS
-430 PYLSQDALSEFRAQ
+430 AYLSQDALSEFRAQ

-497 ARGDK
+497 ARGDR

-521 HPNPKWNGATMR
+521 HPNPKWNGATIR

-579 AHPEEIDTIVSHTRD
+579 AHPEEIDSIVTTARD
-594 IAIQEDRHELGD
+594 IAIQEDRHELGN

-657 GKSMAESVERAI
+657 GKSMAGSVERAI

-708 QRLKDDAMDAVLAA
+708 QRLKNDAMDAVLAA

-736 GVLVPRKDY
+736 GVLIPRKDY
-745 LIRTAYDLADE
+745 LIRTAYALADE
-756 LNDYG
+756 PNDYDELG
-761 EQSVQIYGIW
+761 VRIYGIW
-771 SPLIGESSR
+771 SPLVGESSR

-797 EDSARENGFDL
+797 ADDSRENVFDL
-808 QGGPAAPWTRG
+808 QGGSAAPWTRG
-819 NNCPRAQE
+819 NNCPRVQE
-827 TDNNGTEQPEERPAP
+827 TDSDGTEQPEEQPTP

-847 DGIEVNEWMRSLKRH
+847 DGVEVNEWMRSLKRH

-870 LRDKQAK
+870 LRDKQT
-877 NSSDEMQSWT
+877 NTSSNDMQNWT

-901 LLAREWRESAE
+901 LLAKEWRESAE
-912 SLGLHIGEH
+912 SLGLHIGEQQMLHLLRGGSLYVDGSIIAPQGFEIVRKPDPRPDSRITQLWQHLSRNHGVNSTEIRHNPVASYLEQLGATDPAAAARLASTLQQRKEAARQPVTALSDMLRAIRDAEHAQRISEATERARH
-921 KCSTCYGAAVCT
+921 KADLLRGGFTSGNKKQTETGFTNPINEQKA
-933 LTAASLHRRDLKLYA
+933 RR
-948 NRIPA
+948 
-953 RTAES
+953 EM
-958 RSSGSA
+958 

>member
-1 MIDAHDFTRWVRTQ
+1 
-15 DTRLAPVLQG
+15 
-25 LFDLYIRGRDNRA
+25 
-38 RTTKPENADTLYFTV
+38 
-53 DDCYRVDFTPHGLAL
+53 
-68 HCLTPHGESLLAYYD
+68 
-83 SPASVFAAMLAHRTA
+83 
-98 GGCASLSEYTA
+98 
-109 EFNRLSAL
+109 
-117 LLAGVAARDGIPA
+117 
-130 MSEFAWSWNEP
+130 
-141 RPAIDPAR
+141 
-149 FTEHRQETET
+149 
-159 DLQRAIRY
+159 
-167 YLEADKKARE
+167 
-177 EQEAKEEAFFA
+177 
-188 QSAMGKKLMAS
+188 
-199 LEEAGQREKLAQSII
+199 
-214 SKRRATEQDPVARAF
+214 
-229 ATLKALPVYLREPL
+229 
-243 SRHLSFL
+243 
-250 RKKQEAD
+250 
-257 RQKGKKSWQA
+257 
-267 ERYARGTL
+267 
-275 RKIFERLDRTDSRWL
+275 
-290 TPGYRSLA
+290 
-298 GRERLDD
+298 
-305 LLYLPQLNKHQIQ
+305 
-318 TLATMTAAMFSS
+318 
-330 TFEKLCDGFGATD
+330 
-343 GELTMD
+343 
-349 VTLKAYQMLARMAL
+349 
-363 HLHAMPPHY
+363 
-372 DALTTD
+372 
-378 KDRRN
+378 
-383 EPDTELL
+383 
-390 PGAILRLTC
+390 
-399 AEWWKRKLW
+399 
-408 LLRCEWREEQ
+408 
-418 LRAACLVSRKTS
+418 
-430 PYLSQDALSEFRAQ
+430 
-444 REKTRDFLKSF
+444 
-455 MLENEDGF
+455 
-463 TIDLETVY
+463 VY

-497 ARGDK
+497 ARGDR

-819 NNCPRAQE
+819 NNCPRVQE

-847 DGIEVNEWMRSLKRH
+847 DGVEVNEWMRSLKRH

-877 NSSDEMQSWT
+877 NSSDEMQNWT
-887 QSRKQQRPLPDNHE
+887 QSRKQPRPLPDNHE
-901 LLAREWRESAE
+901 LLAKEWRESAE
-912 SLGLHIGEH
+912 SLGLHIGEQQMLH
-921 KCSTCYGAAVCT
+921 LLRGGSLYVDGSIIAPQGFEIVRKPDTRPDSRITQLWQRLSRNHGVSSTEIRHNPVASYLEQLGASDPEAAARLAST
-933 LTAASLHRRDLKLYA
+933 LQQDQNTMKTPVTVLSDMLRAIRDAEHARRISETTERARRKADLLRGGLTSENKKQTETGLT
-948 NRIPA
+948 NPVNEQKTRRVI
-953 RTAES
+953 
-958 RSSGSA
+958 

>member
-1 MIDAHDFTRWVRTQ
+1 MTAE
-15 DTRLAPVLQG
+15 
-25 LFDLYIRGRDNRA
+25 YIRDWQQPRHAVGREG
-38 RTTKPENADTLYFTV
+38 T
-53 DDCYRVDFTPHGLAL
+53 
-68 HCLTPHGESLLAYYD
+68 
-83 SPASVFAAMLAHRTA
+83 
-98 GGCASLSEYTA
+98 
-109 EFNRLSAL
+109 
-117 LLAGVAARDGIPA
+117 GIPA
-130 MSEFAWSWNEP
+130 PESALSSWLDAYRAENE
-141 RPAIDPAR
+141 R
-149 FTEHRQETET
+149 RQEMADAAFSATPLGNLINKSLDAQEKQDKT
-159 DLQRAIRY
+159 ITLAGDARKQARGAVD
-167 YLEADKKARE
+167 EA
-177 EQEAKEEAFFA
+177 
-188 QSAMGKKLMAS
+188 MAS
-199 LEEAGQREKLAQSII
+199 LRL
-214 SKRRATEQDPVARAF
+214 
-229 ATLKALPVYLREPL
+229 LPSYLRDPL
-243 SRHLSFL
+243 IRHLSFL

-257 RQKGKKSWQA
+257 RRKGKKSWQA

-343 GELTMD
+343 GELTME
-349 VTLKAYQMLARMAL
+349 VTLKAYQVLARMAL

-399 AEWWKRKLW
+399 ADWWKRKLW

-565 PHHDGTVH
+565 PHHDGT
-573 WHMMVF
+573 
-579 AHPEEIDTIVSHTRD
+579 
-594 IAIQEDRHELGD
+594 
-606 DITPRFKAEYVDGSK
+606 
-621 GTPTSYIATYIGK
+621 
-634 NLDSRAVDGIDPKT
+634 
-648 GKPRVDHET
+648 
-657 GKSMAESVERAI
+657 
-669 GWARLHR
+669 
-676 VRQFQFFG
+676 
-684 IPSRQ
+684 
-689 VWRELR
+689 
-695 RLASQMARNPEGP
+695 
-708 QRLKDDAMDAVLAA
+708 
-722 ADAGCFATYIEKQG
+722 
-736 GVLVPRKDY
+736 
-745 LIRTAYDLADE
+745 
-756 LNDYG
+756 
-761 EQSVQIYGIW
+761 
-771 SPLIGESSR
+771 
-780 VCTHPDNWK
+780 
-789 LVRRKPEA
+789 
-797 EDSARENGFDL
+797 
-808 QGGPAAPWTRG
+808 
-819 NNCPRAQE
+819 
-827 TDNNGTEQPEERPAP
+827 
-842 WPQLP
+842 
-847 DGIEVNEWMRSLKRH
+847 
-862 ERRALMRS
+862 
-870 LRDKQAK
+870 
-877 NSSDEMQSWT
+877 
-887 QSRKQQRPLPDNHE
+887 
-901 LLAREWRESAE
+901 
-912 SLGLHIGEH
+912 
-921 KCSTCYGAAVCT
+921 
-933 LTAASLHRRDLKLYA
+933 
-948 NRIPA
+948 
-953 RTAES
+953 
-958 RSSGSA
+958 